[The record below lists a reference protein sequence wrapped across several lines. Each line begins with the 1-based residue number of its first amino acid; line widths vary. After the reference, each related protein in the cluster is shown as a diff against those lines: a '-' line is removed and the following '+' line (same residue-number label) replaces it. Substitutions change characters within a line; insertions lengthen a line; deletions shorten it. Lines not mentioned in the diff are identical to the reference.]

1 MRSRPQVRLVG
12 AYGVRGTELD
22 GRDDVYAATVD
33 AWLAALPADTAAL
46 PAEPAALPEG
56 FLLYR
61 SADWAGVGRG
71 ACAPAGGAE

>member
-1 MRSRPQVRLVG
+1 MG

-33 AWLAALPADTAAL
+33 AWLASRPADTAALPAEPAAL